1 MPSFYDLDAK
11 DRIALTEDAIE
22 KRVTLMCRW
31 ENLYS
36 ERASGWDRRAAIAA
50 GMLTDCPSVADL
62 GCGHMSLERY
72 LAPTAR
78 YLPVD
83 VVRRDERTIIVDF
96 NHAPPPLPAA
106 HAAACLG
113 LLEYLHDVAGFLGHL
128 RTGYQ
133 ILVLSY
139 NPAHDHSLLQQRR
152 AHAWVNDHSIDQIE
166 ALFEADGWAAA
177 EAVSLGGHQMLWKL
191 RRVGEG

>member
-1 MPSFYDLDAK
+1 MSSFYDLDIE

-22 KRVTLMCRW
+22 NKATMMCRW

-50 GMLTDCPSVADL
+50 GLLADCPSVADM

-72 LAPTAR
+72 LAPTTS

-96 NHAPPPLPAA
+96 NHAPPPLLAA

-113 LLEYLHDVAGFLGHL
+113 LLEYLHDVEGFLGNLHA
-128 RTGYQ
+128 GYQ

-139 NPAHDHSLLQQRR
+139 NPVRDHNLLKQRR
-152 AHAWVNDHSIDQIE
+152 AHAWVNDHSVDQME
-166 ALFEADGWAAA
+166 ALFEASNWTAA
-177 EAVSLGGHQMLWKL
+177 EAVSLDGHQMLWKL
-191 RRVGEG
+191 RRVDRG